1 MNGRSVQEQSHA
13 GQKKQHAQKPQKCG
27 RGSELFCV
35 WNPESPRSRAKAWR
49 ASEAATKGDEADG
62 KVTYANKICKWGCE
76 VTWSDTGLRD
86 EMLAGAGG
94 RVHLSGHGDS

>member
-1 MNGRSVQEQSHA
+1 MEDLSRSKGMPGKRNSMHKSHRDVEGGR
-13 GQKKQHAQKPQKCG
+13 
-27 RGSELFCV
+27 ELFCV

-49 ASEAATKGDEADG
+49 ASEAASKGDEADG

-94 RVHLSGHGDS
+94 RVDLSGHG